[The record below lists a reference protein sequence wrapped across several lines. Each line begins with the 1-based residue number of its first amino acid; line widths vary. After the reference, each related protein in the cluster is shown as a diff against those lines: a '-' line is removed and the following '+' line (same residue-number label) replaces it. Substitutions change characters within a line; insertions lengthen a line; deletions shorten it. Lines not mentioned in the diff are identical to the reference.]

1 MPRLR
6 PLVILGA
13 AGLAAA
19 VGIAAFSRPAGH
31 QPLSPEEA
39 AASYERTM
47 AALRAPLVPR
57 PACETAAVQFSTIA
71 NGRADSVVVA
81 AASCPR

>member
-6 PLVILGA
+6 TIAIVGA
-13 AGLAAA
+13 AGLTAYFL
-19 VGIAAFSRPAGH
+19 VPTGGVPSYVP
-31 QPLSPEEA
+31 STPEEDTA
-39 AASYERTM
+39 RYERTM

-71 NGRADSVVVA
+71 NGRAESVIVA